1 MRDTMTMKEH
11 QQHQE
16 RINEIF
22 ALLKE
27 IDSIQKPELF
37 LERCNKIL
45 ALMYELGPEICD
57 WLESKFIE
65 ELEKRKKYGVTQW
78 E

>member
-1 MRDTMTMKEH
+1 MTMKQH

-22 ALLKE
+22 ALLEE

-37 LERCNKIL
+37 LERCNKII

-57 WLESKFIE
+57 WLTSKFIE
-65 ELEKRKKYGVTQW
+65 ELQKRKKYGVTQW